1 MNEKMDFLSPD
12 NQCGQNLLRIVA
24 RGSSII
30 AELLRLSTNIP
41 EVFFGGDKVK
51 DPEQRKYLDVLFDFT
66 YLRGPEE
73 YEKKLNDNADL
84 ADLDREFLE
93 NHSEILDRFYKL
105 FESIW
110 KYQAD
115 ISKYVDDVMHGY
127 YLQHSLDNILQDI
140 GGRQLLSEVLYL
152 YGIILLLLEDKMP
165 GFIREK
171 MLIALYRLNGEV
183 GLENFEPVCKLCRNS
198 GYVPGPDG
206 KRPKNHPEGF
216 MARFAPHP
224 ELVRLVIGR
233 LQTDD
238 IYLMANCFPSPEH
251 RSTRLANQAAMLFV
265 ILYFAPDILHNNKAT
280 MREVVDKYFNDNWV
294 IASYMGTVVDLT
306 SEWAQYPAAKTAIDN
321 IITPGLCKKLH
332 EDNMKLIQS
341 SIKELEL
348 YLKEGVLTQE
358 YILDNIETI
367 LNCIRHCNI
376 ALRWRF
382 MHKRCK
388 NEIFRKIIETSLS
401 NQTIVTLLLNSS
413 QLEYILKN
421 MLQQL
426 LNEKDIA
433 WTDGKSQAADRMIEL
448 SEYFTGEKA
457 LSRVKRDENL
467 MKWFSSLAT
476 EVSSLNLVDSHATA
490 TGRKIKS
497 IMKALEDVEQFE
509 AVDTNIQ
516 IKTFL
521 QDAREIFRTM
531 IRTVNIQNE
540 ILNNLDVISDL
551 SYAWQTLSDY
561 IQIFQ
566 ERITRD
572 PKSVVLLRAV
582 FLKAASML
590 DVPLVRIT
598 SIDSPDAVSV
608 ASYYSNE
615 LVEFVRMVLEI
626 IPISVFNI
634 LGRIVSLQNKEIS
647 NIPIRLEAKDLKD
660 HAQLDA
666 RYELAKLT
674 HEVSIFTEGILVMEK
689 TLLGIIQV
697 DPRLI
702 LEEGLR
708 RELVRK
714 LSLALHQNLTFKDYT
729 RKEIYENMNQ
739 VAMNLDSIKKSIEY
753 LQDYIGIAGLKI
765 FQQEFSRTINYNT
778 EQEANRFI
786 KKKIFDSMSR
796 YQNKKI
802 PIPKLISSYNSS
814 NPNSSVEDS
823 NALTFMG
830 RIMCSMLALT
840 DPINTVYAP
849 ECSAW
854 FEHPAPDVT
863 TKNAVT
869 IETCGIRT
877 FALLEKSIGVFGLR
891 GLDRLLAFRTVNVFN
906 QFLKFYSSQVHPF
919 RTLLDQVSS
928 TLLP

>member
-1 MNEKMDFLSPD
+1 
-12 NQCGQNLLRIVA
+12 
-24 RGSSII
+24 
-30 AELLRLSTNIP
+30 
-41 EVFFGGDKVK
+41 
-51 DPEQRKYLDVLFDFT
+51 
-66 YLRGPEE
+66 
-73 YEKKLNDNADL
+73 
-84 ADLDREFLE
+84 
-93 NHSEILDRFYKL
+93 
-105 FESIW
+105 
-110 KYQAD
+110 
-115 ISKYVDDVMHGY
+115 
-127 YLQHSLDNILQDI
+127 
-140 GGRQLLSEVLYL
+140 L
-152 YGIILLLLEDKMP
+152 YGIILLTLEEKLP
-165 GFIREK
+165 GYIRER
-171 MLIALYRLNGEV
+171 MLIALYRLHGEV
-183 GLENFEPVCKLCRNS
+183 GLENFEAVCKLCRNS
-198 GYVPGPDG
+198 GYIPGPDG
-206 KRPKNHPEGF
+206 KRPKNHPEGY
-216 MARFAPHP
+216 MARFAPNP

-233 LQTDD
+233 LQLDD
-238 IYLMANCFPSPEH
+238 IYLMANSFPSPEH
-251 RSTRLANQAAMLFV
+251 RSTRLANQAAMLYV
-265 ILYFAPDILHNNKAT
+265 ILYFAPDILHTNKAT
-280 MREVVDKYFNDNWV
+280 MREIVDKYFNDNWV
-294 IASYMGTVVDLT
+294 IATYMGQVVDLT
-306 SEWAQYPAAKTAIDN
+306 AEWAQYPAAKAAIDN
-321 IITPGLCKKLH
+321 IITSNLVKNLH
-332 EDNMKLIQS
+332 ESNLKLIAS
-341 SIKELEL
+341 SIDNLKL

-358 YILDNIETI
+358 YILDNIEPI
-367 LNCIRHCNI
+367 MNCVRHCNI

-382 MHKRCK
+382 LHKKCK
-388 NEIFRKIIETSLS
+388 NETFRKIVESTLS

-413 QLEYILKN
+413 QLEYNLKN

-433 WTDGKSQAADRMIEL
+433 WTDGKTAAADRMVEL

-467 MKWFSSLAT
+467 MKWFSSLAA
-476 EVSSLNLVDSHATA
+476 EVNSLNLVDSHATA

-521 QDAREIFRTM
+521 HDAREIFRTM
-531 IRTVNIQNE
+531 IRTVNIRNE

-551 SYAWQTLSDY
+551 SYAWQILTDY
-561 IQIFQ
+561 ILIFQ
-566 ERITRD
+566 ERIAKD
-572 PKSVVLLRAV
+572 PRSVVLLRAV

-598 SIDSPDAVSV
+598 AIDSPDAVSV
-608 ASYYSNE
+608 ASHYSNE
-615 LVEFVRMVLEI
+615 LVEFVRNVLEI

-660 HAQLDA
+660 YAQLEA
-666 RYELAKLT
+666 RYDLAKLT

-697 DPRLI
+697 DPRSI

-714 LSLALHQNLTFKDYT
+714 LSLALHQDLTFKDYT

-739 VAMNLDSIKKSIEY
+739 VAGKLDSIKKSIEY

-765 FQQEFSRTINYNT
+765 YQQEFSRTINYNT

-796 YQNKKI
+796 YQSKKI
-802 PIPKLISSYNSS
+802 PIPKLINTNSGVL
-814 NPNSSVEDS
+814 NTEDS
-823 NALTFMG
+823 SALTFMG
-830 RIMCSMLALT
+830 RLLCSMLALT
-840 DPINTVYAP
+840 DPTTTVYAP

-854 FEHPAPDVT
+854 FEHPAPDVS

-877 FALLEKSIGVFGLR
+877 FALLERSVGVIGLR
-891 GLDRLLAFRTVNVFN
+891 GLDRLLAFRTVNIFN
-906 QFLKFYSSQVHPF
+906 QFLRFYAAQVHPF
-919 RTLLDQVSS
+919 RTLLDQVSQS
-928 TLLP
+928 CLV